1 MSEKGANKK
10 RLMEGI
16 DIIVDEAKAAARD
29 AIHRSGADTL
39 GETLKEAIQG
49 ALAARDSVVM
59 VRLNKESLARLDEL
73 VESGV
78 VSSRSEA
85 SAFLIA
91 EGVKSRSEL
100 FDRIASKIDQIR
112 QAKAELRELLEE
124 PTGEAEAAEAEDPV
138 QREGPDRQE

>member
-1 MSEKGANKK
+1 MSEKGTNKK

-49 ALAARDSVVM
+49 ALTARDSVVM

-112 QAKAELRELLEE
+112 TAKAELRELLEE
-124 PTGEAEAAEAEDPV
+124 PTGEAEAADVEEPAQDK
-138 QREGPDRQE
+138 GPDRQE